1 MKNKKGRDI
10 AMITNGGQAYITGVS
25 PDETLSVLWEGRT
38 QCSITLPA
46 TLNHLDALLLP
57 CK

>member
-1 MKNKKGRDI
+1 
-10 AMITNGGQAYITGVS
+10 MITNGGQAYITGVS
-25 PDETLSVLWEGRT
+25 PDETLSVIWEGRT
-38 QCSITLPA
+38 QCVITLPS